1 VFGLSFQPSEFVLPG
16 ILLGVLGIALLGI
29 AQLLPRSDSVT
40 TATKP
45 PETVELPRPAEA
57 ASTVTNFVREIT
69 WPTLIDDSATNL
81 DDAERLTLIEG
92 LAFVANRWSTGVL
105 TAAFEQESGD
115 LRIAVIEALA
125 ATDSA
130 TAAPTLERAYS
141 SYAVA
146 ERYAA
151 IESASRQANVPL
163 LERALRDTD
172 GSIALAAA
180 YGLHRAGRNDLV
192 DDHLNTHTDA
202 RANEIRRILPMLT
215 IIESR

>member
-1 VFGLSFQPSEFVLPG
+1 VFGYGFLHSELVVPG
-16 ILLGVLGIALLGI
+16 LLFLVLGLALVGI
-29 AQLLPRSDSVT
+29 AKFWPQPHPVT
-40 TATKP
+40 TAAELLATTSLP
-45 PETVELPRPAEA
+45 PISE
-57 ASTVTNFVREIT
+57 SIVTNFVREIT
-69 WPTLIDDSATNL
+69 WPSLIDESATNL
-81 DDAERLTLIEG
+81 DGAERRTLIEG
-92 LAFVANRWSTGVL
+92 LALVASHWSTGVL
-105 TAAFEQESGD
+105 TAAFEQETGD

-141 SYAVA
+141 SYAVP

-151 IESASRQANVPL
+151 IESASHQANVPL

-180 YGLHRAGRNDLV
+180 YGLHRAGRIDLV

-202 RANEIRRILPMLT
+202 RANEIRRILPILA
-215 IIESR
+215 IIESH